1 MKKLIT
7 TLKYSLLPVMLLLMT
22 FCRAQEN
29 APYRE
34 FNFKKGGEYQRLVAV
49 KSNCILQRGNQK
61 INISTYSA
69 VTKTY
74 KVSEVSGKKYQF
86 NISINKILDTVN
98 ALGQKVV
105 FNSENTPDPNSD
117 IQMNLLHLIGQTA
130 VVSVNDR
137 SEILTIHKPAR
148 LDDTLLSFT
157 GIQPEIF
164 AAGKALEIFSN
175 RVTGPFIKAG
185 FTWTNHTATTETT
198 YTIKVVNGLTTTI
211 NYTSSVL
218 GTDVNSRIN
227 GVLLIENE
235 SGLILKKATQSVS
248 TGYKIV
254 NGIVYTTTRRS
265 ATSEVCRKIN

>member
-7 TLKYSLLPVMLLLMT
+7 NLKYSLVPVLLLLAA
-22 FCRAQEN
+22 FCRAQETS
-29 APYRE
+29 PYRE
-34 FNFKKGGEYQRLVAV
+34 FNFKKGDEYQRLVAV

-74 KVSEVSGKKYQF
+74 KVNDVNGKKYQF
-86 NISINKILDTVN
+86 SISINKILDTVN

-117 IQMNLLHLIGQTA
+117 IQMNLLHLIGQAA

-137 SEILTIHKPAR
+137 SEVLTIHKPAR

-157 GIQPEIF
+157 GIQPEVY
-164 AAGKALEIFSN
+164 ATGKALEIFSN

-185 FTWTNHTATTETT
+185 YTWTNHTSSTETT
-198 YTIKVVNGLTTTI
+198 YTVKVVNGLTTTI
-211 NYTSSVL
+211 TYTSSIL
-218 GTDVNSRIN
+218 GADVNSRIN

-265 ATSEVCRKIN
+265 ATSEICKKVN